1 VELAQIKYFIAA
13 SRGLNFTRAATELNI
28 SQPALTKSIKNLE
41 VELGAPLFIR
51 ERRRVF
57 LTDFGHEMVV
67 PMQNILEKTQAAEK
81 VANSFR
87 LLKRKPIRLGMMS
100 SVSHKKV
107 AKLMSNH
114 SAKSNDSELE
124 ITEMSW
130 PDLQKAL
137 ETDQIDLAIMNPT
150 GLRMDDYTLRP
161 LYSEKYMVLL
171 PENHELA
178 DFGTLTLSQLSG
190 HNYVDRLACEMRAKM
205 LKICEASGIKLY
217 AKFRS
222 EREDWVQSMV
232 AAGLGFAFIP
242 EHAVL
247 VENVIKR
254 PISDAELS
262 RDIHIASM
270 PGRKFSKAVQQFYRA
285 ATRYDWS

>member
-1 VELAQIKYFIAA
+1 
-13 SRGLNFTRAATELNI
+13 
-28 SQPALTKSIKNLE
+28 
-41 VELGAPLFIR
+41 
-51 ERRRVF
+51 
-57 LTDFGHEMVV
+57 
-67 PMQNILEKTQAAEK
+67 MQNILEKTQAAEK
-81 VANSFR
+81 VAHSFR

-100 SVSHKKV
+100 SISHKKI
-107 AKLMSNH
+107 AKLMSSH
-114 SAKSNDSELE
+114 SAKSRDSELE
-124 ITEMSW
+124 VTEMSW

-137 ETDQIDLAIMNPT
+137 EADEIDLAIMNPA

-161 LYSEKYMVLL
+161 LYSEKYMILL
-171 PENHELA
+171 PKNHDLA
-178 DFGTLTLSQLSG
+178 DFETLKLSQLSG
-190 HNYVDRLACEMRAKM
+190 HNYVDRLACEMRTKM
-205 LKICEASGIKLY
+205 LAVCEASGIELY

>member
-1 VELAQIKYFIAA
+1 MELAQIKYFIAA

-41 VELGAPLFIR
+41 IELGAPLFIR

-81 VANSFR
+81 IANSFR

-100 SVSHKKV
+100 TISHQKV
-107 AKLMSNH
+107 ARLMSNY
-114 SAKSNDSELE
+114 SAKNNDTELE
-124 ITEMSW
+124 VTELSW

-137 ETDQIDLAIMNPT
+137 ETDKIDLAIVNPA
-150 GLRMDDYTLRP
+150 GLRMDDHTMRP
-161 LYSEKYMVLL
+161 LYSEKYVVLL
-171 PENHELA
+171 PKNHALA
-178 DFGTLTLSQLSG
+178 GFETLTLSQLSG
-190 HNYVDRLACEMRAKM
+190 QNYVDRLACEMRNKM
-205 LKICEASGIKLY
+205 LQVCETSGVELY

-232 AAGLGFAFIP
+232 AAGLGIAFIP

-247 VENVIKR
+247 VENVVTR
-254 PISDAELS
+254 PLSDPQLS
-262 RDIHIASM
+262 REIQIVSM
-270 PGRKFSKAVQQFYRA
+270 PGRIFSKAVQQFYRA
-285 ATRYDWS
+285 AISHDWV